1 MNTKPLLIKG
11 LQLPGHFFFSNY
23 FYGVCAVALSIE
35 ASLQQQFPLN
45 GFLYYFLVF
54 ITTVLYY
61 AYPYIRKTTRPT
73 TNLRTTWYNEHYQ
86 LMRWNQIII
95 TVILSVALVIFLRIY
110 IAEVLNMT
118 AYQWMMFLVFPVVAA
133 LYYGSNSVMGK
144 YNLRRIGWL
153 KPFVIGFTWAGLVTV
168 YPVLFYCIIRGE
180 EYAPGW
186 TSLLLFIKN
195 FMFITLL
202 CILFDV
208 KDFATDHLCRVRTF
222 VVKLGLRKTIL
233 SLLLPLALTGLATF
247 IYYASAHRFNWMKVM
262 LNTIPFLLLIAVAVS
277 LLRRRR
283 PLLYYLVVVDGLMLG
298 KAVCGIIAML
308 YF

>member
-1 MNTKPLLIKG
+1 MNTKPLSIKQF
-11 LQLPGHFFFSNY
+11 QLPGHFFFSNY

-45 GFLYYFLVF
+45 GFLYYFLAF

-61 AYPYIRKTTRPT
+61 AYPYIRITKKPT
-73 TNLRTTWYNEHYQ
+73 TNPRTIWYNEHYQ

-95 TVILSVALVIFLRIY
+95 TIILSVALGIFLKNHGT
-110 IAEVLNMT
+110 EVLSMT
-118 AYQWMMFLVFPVVAA
+118 APQWGMFLVFPIVAA
-133 LYYGSNSVMGK
+133 LYYGSNSGMGK

-168 YPVLFYCIIRGE
+168 YPVLFQTVIKGE
-180 EYAPGW
+180 EYSPG
-186 TSLLLFIKN
+186 LVGLFLFIKN

-208 KDFATDHLCRVRTF
+208 KDFATDHLSRMKTF
-222 VVKLGLRKTIL
+222 VVRLGIRKTIL
-233 SLLLPLALTGLATF
+233 SLLLPLALIGLATF
-247 IYYASAHRFNWMKVM
+247 IYYAATHQFNWMKVM
-262 LNTIPFLLLIAVAVS
+262 LNTIPFLLLISVAIS

-283 PLLYYLVVVDGLMLG
+283 PILYYLVVVDGLMLV

>member
-1 MNTKPLLIKG
+1 MNTKTLSIKRF
-11 LQLPGHFFFSNY
+11 QLPGHFFFSNY
-23 FYGVCAVALSIE
+23 FYGVCAVALSTE

-61 AYPYIRKTTRPT
+61 AYPYIRVTKKPT
-73 TNLRTTWYNEHYQ
+73 TNPRTIWYNEHYQ

-95 TVILSVALVIFLRIY
+95 TIILLVALGIFLKNHGT
-110 IAEVLNMT
+110 EVLSMT
-118 AYQWMMFLVFPVVAA
+118 ARQWVMFLVFPIVAA
-133 LYYGSNSVMGK
+133 LYYGNNSGMGK
-144 YNLRRIGWL
+144 YNLRKIGWL

-168 YPVLFYCIIRGE
+168 YPVLFHTVIKGE
-180 EYAPGW
+180 EYSPG
-186 TSLLLFIKN
+186 LVGLFLFIKN

-208 KDFATDHLCRVRTF
+208 KDFATDHLYRMRTF
-222 VVKLGLRKTIL
+222 VVRWGIRKTIL
-233 SLLLPLALTGLATF
+233 SLLLPLALIGLATF
-247 IYYASAHRFNWMKVM
+247 IYYATTHQFNWMKVM
-262 LNTIPFLLLIAVAVS
+262 LNTIPFLLLISVAIS

-283 PLLYYLVVVDGLMLG
+283 PLLYYLIVVDGLMLV